1 LNLPLKKM
9 VCDTHRTIQQGK
21 ETGQWL
27 CVMLFMLNG
36 TKFSAQEFRDALLL
50 HYARTPGDLPLH
62 CDGCGGSFS
71 ICHILVCKVGSLVT
85 LWHNKINQELS
96 DLVTKAMAPSAVC
109 VKLMIQTRHSAEEA
123 KAKATKKPKVQRLL
137 RTGDKDR
144 GDLLIRGFWARG
156 TDAIVDVRVTDTDAK
171 SYCSPNPHK
180 VLAQQERKKKKKYL
194 TACLEQR
201 RHFTPFVVSTEMMA

>member
-1 LNLPLKKM
+1 M

-85 LWHNKINQELS
+85 LWHNKINKERC
-96 DLVTKAMAPSAVC
+96 DKVTKALPPSVT
-109 VKLMIQTRHSAEEA
+109 VHVEPMIQKRRSAKE
-123 KAKATKKPKVQRLL
+123 AKATKKPEVQCL
-137 RTGDKDR
+137 TCSGDEEH
-144 GDLLIRGFWARG
+144 GDLLICGFWAHR
-156 TDAIVDVRVTDTDAK
+156 TNAIIDVQVTDTDAK
-171 SYCSPNPHK
+171 SYRSRDP
-180 VLAQQERKKKKKYL
+180 L
-194 TACLEQR
+194 TR
-201 RHFTPFVVSTEMMA
+201 S